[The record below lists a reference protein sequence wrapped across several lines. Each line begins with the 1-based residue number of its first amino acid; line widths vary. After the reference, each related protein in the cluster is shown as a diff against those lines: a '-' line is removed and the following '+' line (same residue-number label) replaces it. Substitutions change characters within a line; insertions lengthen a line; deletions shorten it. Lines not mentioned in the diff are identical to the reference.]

1 MEKKRKIGGRDEIYG
16 RDDTSA
22 VLKAFSTFS
31 SSLFPHLNDFFPAGS
46 LFSFPLLNRLIS
58 LQEFTPKERER
69 EGGRTGKS
77 RLSPL
82 PTAKD
87 GARSTRDSHFC
98 HETAR
103 RRLNA
108 RWDER
113 SGEGQQ

>member
-69 EGGRTGKS
+69 EGGPERAVYLLS
-77 RLSPL
+77 RQPK
-82 PTAKD
+82 TALARLEILISVMKRRG
-87 GARSTRDSHFC
+87 GA
-98 HETAR
+98 
-103 RRLNA
+103 
-108 RWDER
+108 
-113 SGEGQQ
+113 GV